1 MEVSAKELRGS
12 PGKYIEQAAR
22 GNDVVI
28 TMRGKRVARLV
39 PYVESA
45 ETTAEA
51 AVYSHK
57 DEVFGLWT
65 DRTDVA
71 DVVVDRKIEALVAGR
86 DRFLGRG

>member
-57 DEVFGLWT
+57 DEIFGLWA

-71 DVVVDRKIEALVAGR
+71 DVDGYLRHLR
-86 DRFLGRG
+86 RSRRF